1 MIYSRLTVYQTL
13 WIKWTSNFHK
23 LMTLLWGAVE
33 CILTILSQCQNETYE
48 QKMFRSNVQ
57 AFFMQP
63 NVISLLSFHWMQL
76 VVQTIVCDAG
86 VFLSRWK
93 LLCLYS
99 YPCGHPCTML
109 HIGILWLAE
118 IEGRGKKKT
127 GEVREKEFSHPSC
140 PLWLSQLFD
149 VFLNMAVTRAER
161 FGHSKKTHENV
172 NFDLF
177 LC

>member
-63 NVISLLSFHWMQL
+63 IVTSLLSFHWMQL

-93 LLCLYS
+93 LPCLYS

-109 HIGILWLAE
+109 HIGILWLAG
-118 IEGRGKKKT
+118 IEGRGKKT
-127 GEVREKEFSHPSC
+127 GEGGKNSPILLARFDFP
-140 PLWLSQLFD
+140 QLFD